1 MPATSANPV
10 YRGVQAV
17 GDTIARL
24 ESVKAEPTY
33 LRVPISPIRANAGA
47 SGSTPGN
54 SSSLA
59 VKGSAHLPHLPRSR
73 REHGQV
79 RVLLEDRNLVAIGN
93 PDLASASLAL
103 VVGND
108 LKPAAVLDDGEVALR
123 ALESQANRE

>member
-10 YRGVQAV
+10 YRGARAI

-33 LRVPISPIRANAGA
+33 LRVPISPIRANTGA

-59 VKGSAHLPHLPRSR
+59 VKGSAHLPHLSRR

-79 RVLLEDRNLVAIGN
+79 RMPLEDRNLVAIGN

-123 ALESQANRE
+123 ALESQTNRE